1 MKEANLL
8 FHGLQLTFLP
18 RKVYVIVMIKTAL
31 IFSQQK
37 NDGQHEKTFIRFL
50 HKRLGVSG
58 GDDDVDVKQ
67 TDGEDNSDFSD
78 NIYIA

>member
-1 MKEANLL
+1 MK
-8 FHGLQLTFLP
+8 
-18 RKVYVIVMIKTAL
+18 
-31 IFSQQK
+31 
-37 NDGQHEKTFIRFL
+37 KTFIRFL
-50 HKRLGVSG
+50 HKILGVPS